1 MLTLLTIKLYLTG
14 CSSLK
19 EKRSRLQPII
29 SRLHKEFNVTVSEIG
44 LQDVWQSAWIG
55 VASLSNEKTHN
66 EQVMNNVIKFI
77 ESNWPDEQILESHLE
92 IR

>member
-1 MLTLLTIKLYLTG
+1 MLTLLTIKLYLSG

-19 EKRSRLQPII
+19 EKRGRLQPII

-66 EQVMNNVIKFI
+66 EQVMNNIIKLI

-92 IR
+92 NR